1 MSIGRNDPC
10 WCGSGVKYKKCH
22 LDFDSKITA
31 YALKGF
37 EVPDFDAIRNIEELE
52 GIRASAAINTAVLD
66 HVAANI
72 KVGMSTDDI
81 NTLVHDFTIAQGAIP
96 APLDYEGFPKSV
108 CRNLPR
114 TLSQ

>member
-37 EVPDFDAIRNIEELE
+37 EVPDFDAIRNIVPVQL
-52 GIRASAAINTAVLD
+52 
-66 HVAANI
+66 
-72 KVGMSTDDI
+72 STLQYWI
-81 NTLVHDFTIAQGAIP
+81 T
-96 APLDYEGFPKSV
+96 
-108 CRNLPR
+108 
-114 TLSQ
+114 